1 MIVKFSFAIIICLVL
16 DVSMLVMVESSE
28 SDQIS
33 FDGAHCVGMCK
44 YRCTEWVIWSIVNVA
59 Y

>member
-44 YRCTEWVIWSIVNVA
+44 YRCTEWVI
-59 Y
+59 